1 MKSLRELAHGISIGD
16 VSSLALVEECVAR
29 ATDPAGE
36 GRRVYVRLHAEEARR
51 EAIDHEQRAKAGA
64 PGLPLAGL
72 PVSVKDL
79 FDIAG
84 QVTTAGS
91 QVLATAAPA
100 VHDATAV
107 ARLRAAGAIL
117 IGRTNMSE
125 FAFSAVGLNPH
136 YGTPGNP
143 HDRSRIPGGSSS
155 GGAVSV
161 ADDMAAA
168 ALCSDTGGS
177 IRVPAALCGL
187 VGFKPTAKRVPT
199 RGIVPLSK
207 SLDSVGPIARTVG
220 DCALLD
226 GVLSGEPRTI
236 APVPASGLRLGMP
249 QTIVHDGMDCVVAAS
264 FEAACA
270 RLSRAGV
277 IIEHAPFSLFAEI
290 AAINARSGGFPPP
303 EALAWH
309 EPLLAASGPGYDP
322 RARARF
328 ERGRETSCAEFIR
341 LCWKREELIARM
353 SAEIAPFDALVLPTC
368 PVVAPKLDAL
378 EDDDG
383 RFWEQNALLSRNCAF
398 FNFLDCCAITIP
410 MQRPGDLPSGLMLA
424 AAGGHDAKL
433 LAIAAAVEHILLQ
446 P

>member
-1 MKSLRELAHGISIGD
+1 M
-16 VSSLALVEECVAR
+16 SSLALVEECVAR

-51 EAIDHEQRAKAGA
+51 EAAGHERRAKAGA

-91 QVLATAAPA
+91 QVLATAPPA
-100 VHDATAV
+100 VHDAAAV

-161 ADDMAAA
+161 ADGMAAA

-199 RGIVPLSK
+199 RGALPLSR
-207 SLDSVGPIARTVG
+207 SLDSVGPIARSVE

-226 GVLSGEPRTI
+226 AVLSGESRAI
-236 APVPASGLRLGMP
+236 APTPASGLRLGMP
-249 QTIVHDGMDCVVAAS
+249 QTLVHDGMDRYVAAS

-277 IIEHAPFSLFAEI
+277 IIDSAPFSLFAEI
-290 AAINARSGGFPPP
+290 AAINARNGGFPPP

-328 ERGRETSCAEFIR
+328 ERGRETSSAEYIR

-353 SAEIAPFDALVLPTC
+353 SGELAPFDALVLPTC
-368 PVVAPKLDAL
+368 PVVAPKLDPL
-378 EDDDG
+378 EQDDAH
-383 RFWEQNALLSRNCAF
+383 FWEQNALLSRNCAF
-398 FNFLDCCAITIP
+398 FNFLDCCAITLP
-410 MQRPGDLPSGLMLA
+410 MQRPGELPAGLMLA